1 MSAFIETLQVVQNI
15 QAAGSPDEICQ
26 ELLRVT
32 SRYGLTNLI
41 AGTMPLP
48 GLKPAVAR
56 SHILFAGW
64 PQPWMERYVERNYV
78 YSDPIIQQVQSDA
91 TPFRWTDACPHPDR
105 ITEAKTVMNEASEHG
120 LAVGFAVPLITLEGQ
135 VATVSFGA
143 ERMDLPQKAAGSLS
157 LIATFAIDRAFEL
170 HHRNRRG
177 TPVALTEREMD
188 CVRWTAEGKTEWEI
202 STILNISHRTV
213 EHHLASARSKFD
225 VLNKTH
231 LIAEAIRA
239 GIIR

>member
-1 MSAFIETLQVVQNI
+1 MSTFIETLQVVQNI
-15 QAAGSPDEICQ
+15 QAACSPDEICQ

-48 GLKPAVAR
+48 GLKPAAAQ

-64 PQPWMERYVERNYV
+64 PQPWMERYVAQNYV
-78 YSDPIIQQVQSDA
+78 YSDPIIQQVQSDV
-91 TPFRWTDACPHPDR
+91 TPFRWADARPHPDR
-105 ITEAKTVMNEASEHG
+105 LVVAKQVMDEAAEHG
-120 LAVGFAVPLITLEGQ
+120 LGVGFAVPLITLEGQ

-143 ERMDLPQKAAGSLS
+143 DRMDLPQKAAGTLS
-157 LIATFAIDRAFEL
+157 LIATFAIGRAFEL
-170 HHRNRRG
+170 QHRNRHGAR
-177 TPVALTEREMD
+177 VALTEREMD

-213 EHHLASARSKFD
+213 EHHIAAARMKFD

-231 LIAEAIRA
+231 LVAEAIRA